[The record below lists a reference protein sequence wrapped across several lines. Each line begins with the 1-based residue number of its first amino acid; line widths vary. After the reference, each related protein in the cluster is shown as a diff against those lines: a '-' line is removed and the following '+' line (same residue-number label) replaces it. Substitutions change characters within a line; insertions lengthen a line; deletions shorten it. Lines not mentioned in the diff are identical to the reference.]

1 MEPESG
7 LTAQTGEMRL
17 VPEVSICIPT
27 YNRER
32 YLQET
37 LASVFAQ
44 TYKDYEVIVVDDGST
59 DGTPRMMKEMADRVR
74 YHWQENRGEAAAR
87 NKLVELAQGRFLSFI
102 DSDDLL
108 VPDAIE
114 RMVAAV
120 EAESED
126 VIVYGPYRRI
136 DENGRPGKRC
146 KHRLYSGHITER
158 LFQEIVVHPNG
169 SMWPKTVLED
179 IGEFDTSLRVCTDY
193 DLALRASTKY
203 RFIALREPTF
213 LHRRHANNVSGYS
226 FANCKAQL
234 DMLHHFYHHGGK
246 AFISPRRATKRLAK
260 QGYRAGRCAL
270 REGLCDTAQQLLKQ
284 SLRKR
289 FDLKTLFW
297 LAVSLGLRGSA
308 TTGSPAEAGRSR
320 RTG

>member
-1 MEPESG
+1 
-7 LTAQTGEMRL
+7 MRL
-17 VPEVSICIPT
+17 VPKVSICIPT

-37 LASVFAQ
+37 LGSVFAQ
-44 TYKDYEVIVVDDGST
+44 TYKDYEVVVVDDGST
-59 DGTPRMMKEMADRVR
+59 DNTAQVVKDAAGDVR
-74 YHWQENRGEAAAR
+74 YCWQQNQGEAAAR
-87 NKLVELAQGRFLSFI
+87 NKLVALARGRYISFI

-114 RMVAAV
+114 RMVTAI
-120 EAESED
+120 EAEPDD
-126 VIVYGPYRRI
+126 VIVYGPYLRI
-136 DENGRPGKRC
+136 DENGKPGKRC
-146 KHRLYSGHITER
+146 KHKLYSGHITER

-203 RFIALREPTF
+203 RFLALPEPTF

-234 DMLHHFYHHGGK
+234 DMLHHFYHQEGK
-246 AFISPRRATKRLAK
+246 AFISSGCAMKRLAK

-270 REGLCDTAQQLLKQ
+270 REGLCDTAQQLLTE
-284 SLRKR
+284 SLRRR
-289 FDLKTLFW
+289 FSLKTLFW
-297 LAVSLGLRGSA
+297 LMISLGK
-308 TTGSPAEAGRSR
+308 GRTAVLEPHHERSQS
-320 RTG
+320 